1 MPNAGFL
8 IRSHKNVNTETLY
21 TTKNLPYD
29 SCRFVKA
36 LWEVLIPLL
45 HLWNLLPYL
54 RKMLPIPFEHN
65 C

>member
-1 MPNAGFL
+1 MLGFL

-29 SCRFVKA
+29 SCRFVKP

-54 RKMLPIPFEHN
+54 KKNASSTI
-65 C
+65 